1 MSFVRVELIGH
12 LGDAPQVRYTRTGT
26 ALAYLSVATEE
37 RVAGDAGRGR
47 RSARRP
53 VWHRVEVWGPLVA
66 TLQGH
71 ASKGERVFV
80 SGTLDYRHWTS
91 LDGTRHRTT
100 VVKVAGPRTFLRLL
114 GACAPPP
121 GWPDGDP
128 AEALPPLGDP

>member
-12 LGDAPQVRYTRTGT
+12 LGDAPTVRYTRHGT

-37 RVAGDAGRGR
+37 RLAGDPGRSR

-71 ASKGERVFV
+71 ATKGERVFV
-80 SGTLDYRHWTS
+80 SGALDYRHWTGP
-91 LDGTRHRTT
+91 DGTRHRTT
-100 VVKVAGPRTFLRLL
+100 VVKVAGPRSFLRLL
-114 GACAPPP
+114 GLSAPPP
-121 GWPDGDP
+121 VWPDSDP
-128 AEALPPLGDP
+128 AETLPPLSDP